1 MVIFSYPVDF
11 SKAWRVVK
19 DGIQDGWNPRMEVG
33 CCGILVGQAQEQSWN
48 YCPFCGEKIP
58 NSIIATYDDHYG
70 RM

>member
-1 MVIFSYPVDF
+1 MVIFSYRMDF

-19 DGIQDGWNPRMEVG
+19 NDSEWHPQDEVG
-33 CCGILVGQAQEQSWN
+33 CCGIIVRQAQEQSWN

-58 NSIIATYDDHYG
+58 EGVIETYEH